1 MEQIPTDLKTLH
13 SAFYEIKK
21 AHSAFFP
28 HLHFKRGGRFPYSEA
43 LDQTFLGLAISG
55 LLSCEN
61 PEYEFYVIDEKK
73 RTLIRDRIFSLFSS
87 EEQTEIEEIGLE
99 LKGHLVVSSP

>member
-55 LLSCEN
+55 LLSCKN
-61 PEYEFYVIDEKK
+61 PEYEFYVLEEKNTYS
-73 RTLIRDRIFSLFSS
+73 RQDIIAVLF
-87 EEQTEIEEIGLE
+87 
-99 LKGHLVVSSP
+99 